1 MIERG
6 EVKPP
11 PDSPGVYLIKDL
23 SGKIIYIGKASSLK
37 RRVSSYL
44 SMSTATD
51 AKTTALKERA
61 SDLDYII
68 TGSEEEALILEAS
81 LVKIHK
87 PRFNV
92 RLKDDKKWLY
102 LKITS
107 EEWPRIVL
115 TREIIGDNGRY
126 FGPFTEAGLA
136 RKTLDIVRKVFPIR
150 SCKREVAGK
159 RTKPCLYF
167 QIKMCPAP
175 CTLDVEKQEY
185 DELVAGAVAFL
196 GGRHKDLAN
205 RLEEKM
211 KNASFNLDFERAG
224 RIRDQLKAIKKTH
237 TGREAVPLSRHDQD
251 IIGISIKKDLAC
263 AQVFFVRDERIVGR
277 KRFFLDGVEN
287 VALDEVVSSFLW
299 QYYSSTPDIPRE
311 VIIPH
316 DLKDAAAISK
326 WLGGKRKS
334 KVLIKNPKRGGKR
347 KLLEMA
353 KKNAEFELGQQV
365 IKEKIKEEKNRAVEE
380 LQKELDLPSPPR
392 HVEAVDIS
400 NIGGR
405 HAVGALVVF
414 KDGVASKK
422 DYRRFKIKTKGPD
435 DVGMIREV
443 VLRRYSKV
451 DVLLPDLLL
460 IDGGKGQVNAA
471 MDVLKSLEKGAVP
484 VVGLAKEFEHVFMSE
499 RSDPLVL
506 SSDSEALKLLMRI
519 RDEAHRFALSYH
531 KKLRK
536 KALEASILDDIPGVG
551 GKRKKFFLE
560 RFGSVEKIKKATLDE
575 LMGVQGITKTAA
587 KNVFRFFHENVEG

>member
-6 EVKPP
+6 DIVPP
-11 PDSPGVYLIKDL
+11 PDSPGVYLIKDM

-44 SMSTATD
+44 SMSAATD

-68 TGSEEEALILEAS
+68 TVSEEEALILEAS

-115 TREIIGDNGRY
+115 TREIMGDNGRY

-136 RKTLDIVRKVFPIR
+136 RKTLDIVRRVFPIR
-150 SCKREVAGK
+150 SCKREVGGK
-159 RTKPCLYF
+159 RSKPCLYY
-167 QIKMCPAP
+167 QIKMCLAP

-196 GGRHKDLAN
+196 GSHHKDLAN

-224 RIRDQLKAIKKTH
+224 RIRDRLKVIKKTH
-237 TGREAVPLSRHDQD
+237 TGREAVPLSRHNQD
-251 IIGISIKKDLAC
+251 IIGIGVKKDLAC
-263 AQVFFVRDERIVGR
+263 AQVFFVREKRIVGR

-287 VALDEVVSSFLW
+287 VALDEVVSSFLR
-299 QYYSSTPDIPRE
+299 QYYSSTPDIPKE
-311 VIIPH
+311 VIIQH
-316 DLKDAAAISK
+316 GLKDAPAISK

-353 KKNAEFELGQQV
+353 KKNAEFELGQRV

-392 HVEAVDIS
+392 HVEAIDIS

-405 HAVGALVVF
+405 QAVGSLVVF
-414 KDGVASKK
+414 KDGGASKK

-451 DVLLPDLLL
+451 DVLPDLLL
-460 IDGGKGQVNAA
+460 IDGGKGQVNAT

-484 VVGLAKEFEHVFMSE
+484 VVGLAKEYEHIFMPE

-506 SSDSEALKLLMRI
+506 SSDSEALKLLQRI

-536 KALEASILDDIPGVG
+536 KALEGSILDDIPSVG
-551 GKRKKFFLE
+551 EKRKKLLLE
-560 RFGSVEKIKKATLDE
+560 RFGSVEKIKKATLEE
-575 LMGVQGITKTAA
+575 LMEVPWITKTAA
-587 KNVFRFFHENVEG
+587 KNIFRFFHENGEG

>member
-1 MIERG
+1 MIEKG
-6 EVKPP
+6 DITPP
-11 PDSPGVYLIKDL
+11 PDSSGVYLIKDP
-23 SGKIIYIGKASSLK
+23 SGKIIYIGKAASLK
-37 RRVSSYL
+37 KRVSSYL
-44 SMSTATD
+44 SMSAATD

-68 TGSEEEALILEAS
+68 MGSEEEALILEAS

-87 PRFNV
+87 PKFNV

-107 EEWPRIVL
+107 EKWPKIVL
-115 TREIIGDNGRY
+115 TRETMDENGRY

-136 RKTLDIVRKVFPIR
+136 RKTLDIVRRVFPIR
-150 SCKREVAGK
+150 SCKREVGGK
-159 RTKPCLYF
+159 RSKPCLYF
-167 QIKMCPAP
+167 QIKMCLAP
-175 CTLDVEKQEY
+175 CTRDVEKREY
-185 DELVAGAVAFL
+185 DEIVAGAVAFL
-196 GGRHKDLAN
+196 GGHHKDLAN
-205 RLEEKM
+205 HLKEKM

-224 RIRDQLKAIKKTH
+224 RIRDQLKAINNAH
-237 TGREAVPLSRHDQD
+237 TGREAVPLARHDQD
-251 IIGISIKKDLAC
+251 IVGITVKKDLAC
-263 AQVFFVRDERIVGR
+263 AQVFFVREKSVVGR

-287 VALDEVVSSFLW
+287 VALDEVVSSFLR

-311 VIIPH
+311 VIIQH
-316 DLKDAAAISK
+316 DLKDATTISK
-326 WLGGKRKS
+326 WLGGKRGS

-353 KKNAEFELGQQV
+353 KKNAKFELGQRV

-380 LQKELDLPSPPR
+380 LQRELDLPSPPR

-405 HAVGALVVF
+405 HAVGSLVVF

-422 DYRRFKIKTKGPD
+422 DYRRFKIETEGPD

-443 VLRRYSKV
+443 VLRRYSKA
-451 DVLLPDLLL
+451 DVLPDLFL
-460 IDGGKGQVNAA
+460 IDGGKGHVNAA
-471 MDVLKSLEKGAVP
+471 MNVLKSLEKGAVP
-484 VVGLAKEFEHVFMSE
+484 VVGLAKEFEHIFMPE

-506 SSDSEALKLLMRI
+506 SSDSEALKLLQRI
-519 RDEAHRFALSYH
+519 RDEAHRFAISYH

-536 KALEASILDDIPGVG
+536 KALKASILDDIPGVG
-551 GKRKKFFLE
+551 EKRKKLILE

-575 LMGVQGITKTAA
+575 LMEVHGMTKTAA
-587 KNVFRFFHENVEG
+587 KNVFRFFHENVDG

>member
-6 EVKPP
+6 DITPP
-11 PDSPGVYLIKDL
+11 PDSPGVYLIKDKT
-23 SGKIIYIGKASSLK
+23 GKIIYIGKASSLK

-44 SMSTATD
+44 SMSAATD
-51 AKTTALKERA
+51 AKTDALKERA

-68 TGSEEEALILEAS
+68 TGSEEEALILEAD

-115 TREIIGDNGRY
+115 TREILEYNGRY
-126 FGPFTEAGLA
+126 FGPFTEAGSA
-136 RKTLDIVRKVFPIR
+136 RKTLDFVRRVFPIR
-150 SCKREVAGK
+150 SCKREVGGK
-159 RTKPCLYF
+159 RSKPCLYY
-167 QIKMCPAP
+167 QIKMCLAP
-175 CTLDVEKQEY
+175 CDQDVEKHEY
-185 DELVAGAVAFL
+185 DELVGEVVAFL
-196 GGRHKDLAN
+196 GGHHKDLAR

-211 KNASFNLDFERAG
+211 KKASFNLDFERAG
-224 RIRDQLKAIKKTH
+224 RIRDQLKVIKKTH
-237 TGREAVPLSRHDQD
+237 TGREAVPSSRHDQD
-251 IIGISIKKDLAC
+251 IIGVSVKNNLAC
-263 AQVFFVRDERIVGR
+263 AQVFFVREKRIVGR

-287 VALDEVVSSFLW
+287 TSTDEVVSSFLR
-299 QYYSSTPDIPRE
+299 QYYSSTHDIPKE
-311 VIIPH
+311 VIIQH
-316 DLKDAAAISK
+316 DLKDATTISV
-326 WLGGKRKS
+326 WLGEKRKS
-334 KVLIKNPKRGGKR
+334 KVLIKTPKRGGKR

-380 LQKELDLPSPPR
+380 LQKELDLPSPSR
-392 HVEAVDIS
+392 HVEAIDIS

-405 HAVGALVVF
+405 HAVGSLVVF
-414 KDGVASKK
+414 KDGLASKK

-443 VLRRYSKV
+443 VLRRYSKA
-451 DVLLPDLLL
+451 DVLPDLILV
-460 IDGGKGQVNAA
+460 DGGKGQVNAT
-471 MDVLKSLEKGAVP
+471 MDVLKGLGKDTVP
-484 VVGLAKEFEHVFMSE
+484 VIGIAKEYEHVFMPE

-506 SSDSEALKLLMRI
+506 PSDSEALKLLQRI

-536 KALEASILDDIPGVG
+536 KALEGSILDDIPGVG
-551 GKRKKFFLE
+551 EKRKKLLLE
-560 RFGSVEKIKKATLDE
+560 RFGSVEKIKKATLEDLIE
-575 LMGVQGITKTAA
+575 VSKITKNVA
-587 KNVFRFFHENVEG
+587 KDVFGFFHEKAEG